1 MSSNELYGGLNYVDF
16 TLAAG
21 AFATADVRADCVGNF
36 LSCSRIVG
44 VSLQEATAVN
54 NANASK
60 AQNIAVT
67 MVLEPQAGG
76 ANPLVNLTASNVKT
90 NTDTATYR
98 VYWVNEAKVGY
109 GVPVTLPSPLPS
121 PLPLSL
127 QNITNQIYPC

>member
-16 TLAAG
+16 ELTAG
-21 AFATADVRADCVGNF
+21 AFATADVRADCVGPF

-44 VSLQEATAVN
+44 VSLQTATSVAD
-54 NANASK
+54 ADACK
-60 AQNIAVT
+60 AQNIAVSI
-67 MVLEPQAGG
+67 VLVPQAGG
-76 ANPLVNLTASNVKT
+76 VDPLVNLKASNVET
-90 NTDTATYR
+90 ASDTATYR

-121 PLPLSL
+121 PLTLSL